1 MRQASTTRV
10 RRPGRIAALA
20 LSVFMALGSIA
31 YAQPAGDPKDD
42 PKGDPKKE
50 AEDAKLQAIF
60 NRFDSRR
67 DAVESR
73 LRGLELDLIEI
84 QQKLN
89 KLRRTLKRAEDEL
102 VVRKAQMDQAIKEFE
117 EQKLLTRDS
126 AAGLYM
132 RGPWS
137 YINAMLNA
145 GSVSDMVRVEVF
157 SESVLNDFIRVMRE
171 LETKRDAA
179 RKAHAAARARVI
191 AARKAVDEV
200 QKEETKLLEQQQVEF
215 SRRQLLINQLI
226 ADFGGLEELRKRGF
240 DIIVRAYAGTNVKL
254 EKLIKDAQKD
264 QTVAEEGEYFL
275 RWPTESR
282 RITSPYGWRIHPIW
296 GYRSLHTGIDI
307 GAPYGEDIV
316 SSLPGR
322 VLAVEYMG
330 AYGLAAVIDHGDS
343 LSTVYAHMARA
354 FVQAGD
360 VVSSG
365 ERIGAIGCS
374 GWCTG
379 PHIHYEVRLQ
389 AKPVNPSYW
398 L

>member
-1 MRQASTTRV
+1 MHDGHPMSSRNTPRV

-20 LSVFMALGSIA
+20 LSAFLALGSVA
-31 YAQPAGDPKDD
+31 YAETQG
-42 PKGDPKKE
+42 E
-50 AEDAKLQAIF
+50 AKPDSEDAKLQAIF

-67 DAVESR
+67 DAVEGR
-73 LRGLELDLIEI
+73 LRALELDLIEI

-89 KLRRTLKRAEDEL
+89 KLRRVLKRAEDEL
-102 VVRKAQMDQAIKEFE
+102 VLRKAQMDAAIQEFE

-157 SESVLNDFIRVMRE
+157 SESVLNDFIRVMHE
-171 LETKRDAA
+171 LETKKVAA
-179 RKAHAAARARVI
+179 TKAHAAARARVI
-191 AARKAVDEV
+191 AARKAVKEV
-200 QKEETKLLEQQQVEF
+200 EKEETVLLERQQVEF

-226 ADFGGLEELRKRGF
+226 ADFGGLDELRKHGF
-240 DIIVRAYAGTNVKL
+240 DIIIRAYSGTNVKL
-254 EKLIKDAQKD
+254 ETLISEAQKD

-282 RITSPYGWRIHPIW
+282 RITSAYGWRIHPLW

-307 GAPYGEDIV
+307 GAHYGDDIV
-316 SSLPGR
+316 ASLPGR

-343 LSTVYAHMARA
+343 VSTVYAHMARA
-354 FVQAGD
+354 YVQAGD

-379 PHIHYEVRLQ
+379 PHIHYEVRL
-389 AKPVNPSYW
+389 ASKPVNPTHW

>member
-1 MRQASTTRV
+1 MKQANTTRV

-20 LSVFMALGSIA
+20 LSAFMALSSIA
-31 YAQPAGDPKDD
+31 YAETTT
-42 PKGDPKKE
+42 E
-50 AEDAKLQAIF
+50 AKPDSEDAKLNAIF
-60 NRFDSRR
+60 ARFDSRR

-73 LRGLELDLIEI
+73 LRSIEIDLIDI
-84 QQKLN
+84 QQRLN
-89 KLRRTLKRAEDEL
+89 KLRSKLKRAEGEL
-102 VVRKAQMDQAIKEFE
+102 VVRKAAMDQAIKEFND
-117 EQKLLTRDS
+117 QKLLTRDS

-157 SESVLNDFIRVMRE
+157 SESVLNDFIRVMHD
-171 LETKRDAA
+171 LETKKEAA
-179 RKAHAAARARVI
+179 TKAHAAARARVI
-191 AARKAVDEV
+191 AIRKQVKEIE
-200 QKEETKLLEQQQVEF
+200 KEETELLERQQVEF

-226 ADFGGLEELRKRGF
+226 ADFGGLEELRKHGF
-240 DIIVRAYAGTNVKL
+240 DIIVRAYAGTDSKITTML
-254 EKLIKDAQKD
+254 QEAQKE

-282 RITSPYGWRIHPIW
+282 RITSAYGPRIHPLW
-296 GYRSLHTGIDI
+296 GYRSFHTGIDI
-307 GAPYGEDIV
+307 GAKYGEEIV

-322 VLAVEYMG
+322 VLAVDYMG

-343 LSTVYAHMARA
+343 LGTVYAHMSRA
-354 FVQAGD
+354 YVQAGD

-379 PHIHYEVRLQ
+379 PHIHYEVRLVS
-389 AKPVNPSYW
+389 KPVSPTHW